1 MKKINWNSVKK
12 LLLSKCKSEL
22 NCLLLISKINLYYIK
37 TLLFVLNISKYILKF
52 RIERFKV
59 PKMSI
64 RIIVVIAKKKIKE

>member
-22 NCLLLISKINLYYIK
+22 NRLLLISKINLYYIK
-37 TLLFVLNISKYILKF
+37 TLLVVQYILKF

>member
-37 TLLFVLNISKYILKF
+37 TLLFVQYILKF